1 MGVYDPTRGTHNGEV
16 TAGAMQDVS
25 TATGEMQVQLLGGV
39 GAVAG
44 DGSRLDVGPAKCQAI
59 LALLALSVGEA
70 VPVPRIIE
78 VVWGADPPRT
88 AEKTLQSYMTRLRKA
103 LGQDSIVRV
112 GNAYR
117 LDVAPNAVDVIRFRG
132 RLAAEDIDG
141 ALSEWTGTPLA
152 GLRVDGLS
160 PAVDGLIEQWLG
172 AVENDLERR
181 VEADAP
187 AAVAPL
193 TELTSDYPFREGLW
207 ALLMTALYRSERQ
220 AEALGAYRTARHHL
234 VEELGVEPGPRL
246 RELESLIL
254 GHDESLNTPRSAR
267 PGAAEDV
274 PTGTVT
280 FGFYDVDNEA
290 ALWADHRGEM
300 AAAMARFDEIIA
312 ATLDPCRG
320 YAFGT
325 DGEARGVAFHRAID
339 GLRWAAEVQRAVGE
353 EPWPAEIPISIRIGV
368 HTGEPEERRNG
379 YFGPAVNV
387 AAGLVAAAHGGQTL
401 LSSITAAL
409 LGGLGMQDGLRDTLQ
424 DLGTY
429 RLDGV
434 VADQQILQLGGDEFP
449 PLRTIDGRRGNLPN
463 QAGRLIGREEDLVS
477 VEQALKQ
484 SSIVTLVGPGGIG
497 KTRLALAVAR
507 RWAAKHRNDVWLIE
521 LAGIASSAD
530 VARAVA
536 ATLQV
541 KETPGHSIIESL
553 VSSLSQRP
561 ALVVLDNC
569 EHVIDGAAEMAEAL
583 SVGCPGAS
591 VLATSREG
599 FGVRG
604 EQLIAVAPLNPTDAG
619 VELFNER
626 ATAASHTFDPVLNR
640 EDVEEICRRLDGVP
654 LAIEL
659 AAARTTSLA
668 PADLVERLDDRLRLL
683 SGGRRTTV
691 ERHRTLRATIQWS
704 YDLLTGSEQQLFQR
718 LSIFAGPFDL
728 RAVETVAGGVAADI
742 ESSVAGSV
750 EGNVEGNVETAVQS
764 AAVGVDDDAL
774 DVDDLLG
781 GLVDQS
787 MVIVESGPFGRRFR
801 LLETMRQFGA
811 EHLDPDH
818 TDIIAQR
825 HAHWCIDQVSDIGGL
840 LNGQRELEGVARL
853 EELWANLRAAIDWT
867 CTIGEASMA
876 AALVRPVA
884 SEIALRTNTEIGD
897 WVERILAI
905 ADPDDMELISF
916 CLSWAAHRYML
927 SRDTESYDALAARY
941 GDNDHP
947 LIRHARAFVHDDDEE
962 LLKCG
967 PAAAEELLR
976 QGHDRSA
983 RLVGISSVL
992 GPMLGLGRFEDHDV
1006 AAAEKLLSLRAEGP
1020 PTLLHW
1026 VLFCSG
1032 YSKLFQGCHEEA
1044 DRFLEEAAHV
1054 DLPNRTMSLNK
1065 PIEAR
1070 SALRRGNPE
1079 LAIEILR
1086 THIQELIETDN
1097 LVVGSLAVAEFVKL
1111 MVGVGEV
1118 REAALVVGFLE
1129 TNSGFSELAVRT
1141 YLGDA
1146 MEAIAA
1152 SGDAVSP
1159 ADLAFGRSLTNR
1171 QALAH
1176 AVEALTR
1183 LQPQDSPHA

>member
-1 MGVYDPTRGTHNGEV
+1 MVVYDPTRRTHNGGV
-16 TAGAMQDVS
+16 TAGARHDAP
-25 TATGEMQVQLLGGV
+25 TATGELQVRLLGGV
-39 GAVAG
+39 GAVAP

-59 LALLALSVGEA
+59 LALLALSAGEA

-103 LGQDSIVRV
+103 LGQEAIVRV

-117 LDVAPNAVDVIRFRG
+117 LDVAPDAVDVIRFRG

-141 ALSEWTGTPLA
+141 ALGEWTGTPLA

-172 AVENDLERR
+172 AVESDLERR

-254 GHDESLNTPRSAR
+254 GHDESLNTPRPAR
-267 PGAAEDV
+267 PGAAVDV

-300 AAAMARFDEIIA
+300 ATAMARFDEIIA
-312 ATLDPCRG
+312 ATLDPYRG

-339 GLRWAAEVQRAVGE
+339 GLRWAAVVQRTVGE

-463 QAGRLIGREEDLVS
+463 QAGRLIGREESLVA
-477 VEQALKQ
+477 VDQALGQ

-541 KETPGHSIIESL
+541 KETPGHSIVESL

-583 SVGCPGAS
+583 AVGCPGAS

-604 EQLIAVAPLNPTDAG
+604 EQLIAVTPLNPTDAG

-626 ATAASHTFDPVLNR
+626 ATAASHTFDPVLHR

-704 YDLLTGSEQQLFQR
+704 YDLLTHSEQQLFQR

-728 RAVETVAGGVAADI
+728 RAVETVAGVVAIDV
-742 ESSVAGSV
+742 ESSEGAGS
-750 EGNVEGNVETAVQS
+750 
-764 AAVGVDDDAL
+764 DDAL

-818 TDIIAQR
+818 TDIVALR
-825 HAHWCIDQVSDIGGL
+825 HAHWCVGQVSDIGAL
-840 LNGQRELEGVARL
+840 LSGQRELEGVARL

-867 CTIGEASMA
+867 CTVGEAAMA
-876 AALVRPVA
+876 GALVRPVA

-905 ADPDDMELISF
+905 ADPEDMELISF

-927 SRDTESYDALAARY
+927 SRDTDSYDALAARY
-941 GDNDHP
+941 GDSEHP
-947 LIRHARAFVHDDDEE
+947 LIRHARAFVHDEDEE
-962 LLKCG
+962 LLNCAS
-967 PAAAEELLR
+967 AAAAELLR
-976 QGHDRSA
+976 QGYDRNA
-983 RLVGISSVL
+983 QLVGISSVL
-992 GPMLGLGRFEDHDV
+992 GPLLALGRFEEHDA
-1006 AAAEKLLSLRAEGP
+1006 AAAEKLGSLRAEGP

-1032 YSKLFQGCHEEA
+1032 YSKLFQGCHEDA
-1044 DRFLEEAAHV
+1044 DRFLEEAALV

-1070 SALRRGNPE
+1070 AALRRGNSE
-1079 LAIEILR
+1079 QAIEILR

-1097 LVVGSLAVAEFVKL
+1097 LVVGGLACAEFVKL
-1111 MVGVGEV
+1111 MVGIGQV
-1118 REAALVVGFLE
+1118 REAALIVGFLQ

-1152 SGDAVSP
+1152 SGDAVSS

-1183 LQPQDSPHA
+1183 LQPENSPHP